1 MLLDAAP
8 DDMLEPDS
16 LKRLIRDLR
25 EVRMA
30 KLRAGFKV
38 LEGGR
43 EVKMNGV
50 GGMEV
55 SEGRSIIGGLVDGL
69 RWVTASTHYDN
80 DVKD

>member
-8 DDMLEPDS
+8 DDMLEPDN
-16 LKRLIRDLR
+16 LKRLIRDIR

-30 KLRAGFKV
+30 KLREGFKV

-55 SEGRSIIGGLVDGL
+55 SEGRSFIGGLVDGL
-69 RWVTASTHYDN
+69 RWVTASN
-80 DVKD
+80 C